1 MVPLRILIV
10 ILLFWTIAPGQGK
23 SKTELQR
30 EILKS
35 RENAITRA
43 IEKVSP
49 TVAGI
54 SATVVREYVR
64 TPFFRD
70 PLWRMLFPEQIYR
83 QKIKNLGSGFLIS
96 SDGYVLTNS
105 HVIEE
110 ADEISVSLSD
120 GNTYAAEV
128 VGQDQVSDIALL
140 KLDGKDFPYA
150 VLGNSDKII
159 IGEWVVALGNPFGL
173 FNMKNKP
180 TPTIGIVS
188 GVDLD
193 FGVQEGGRV
202 YQDMIQTDAAINT
215 GNSGGPLVNILGEVI
230 GINTFIFTS
239 SQYSTGSIGIGFAI
253 PINRAKNIVEEL
265 RKYGKIDRSFWTG
278 LEVQNV
284 NTLIAKYFNLKV
296 THGVIITDIDQDSPA
311 QKAGLMIGDVIVEV
325 NGRKVK
331 SNNDIFRI
339 IEEDFLK
346 AGDMLTLKIVRG
358 GETKMVSMRLGKT
371 H

>member
-1 MVPLRILIV
+1 
-10 ILLFWTIAPGQGK
+10 
-23 SKTELQR
+23 
-30 EILKS
+30 
-35 RENAITRA
+35 
-43 IEKVSP
+43 
-49 TVAGI
+49 
-54 SATVVREYVR
+54 
-64 TPFFRD
+64 
-70 PLWRMLFPEQIYR
+70 
-83 QKIKNLGSGFLIS
+83 
-96 SDGYVLTNS
+96 
-105 HVIEE
+105 
-110 ADEISVSLSD
+110 
-120 GNTYAAEV
+120 V